1 MMNLT
6 TMSVKDLRK
15 FAGELNIPGRWD
27 FNKGQLISAIER
39 HLLIEEATKYEI
51 EVPYLKTSE
60 ELRNLIADQKQKI
73 AEMQEL
79 LRKERE
85 TTMKFMEPEKA
96 AEEAQTEADEETPKK
111 KKNGRTRVINVFKDG
126 ELIETIEGLMETFK
140 WVTDN
145 NITNVGW
152 VKRSLKTGE
161 ETNAGYKYKIGGYK
175 FEYAN

>member
-6 TMSVKDLRK
+6 TMNVKDLRK

-27 FNKGQLISAIER
+27 MNKGQLISAIER
-39 HLLIEEATKYEI
+39 KLLIEEATKLGI
-51 EVPYLKTSE
+51 ELTYAETHE

-73 AEMQEL
+73 AEMQEM
-79 LRKERE
+79 LRRERE
-85 TTMKFMEPEKA
+85 LIAEETEAEKA
-96 AEEAQTEADEETPKK
+96 AEEAQAEDNEETPKK

-126 ELIETIEGLMETFK
+126 ELIETIEGLMQTFN
-140 WVTDN
+140 WVTEN

-161 ETNAGYKYKIGGYK
+161 ETNAGYKYKVGGYK

>member
-1 MMNLT
+1 MNLNNLN
-6 TMSVKDLRK
+6 VKELRK
-15 FAGELNIPGRWD
+15 FAGELKIPGRWD
-27 FNKGQLISAIER
+27 MNRGQLEHAIER
-39 HLLIEEATKYEI
+39 TVLIEEATKLGI
-51 EVPYLKTSE
+51 EMPYSKTIE
-60 ELRNLIADQKQKI
+60 ELKQAIADQRQKI
-73 AEMQEL
+73 AKMQEM

-85 TTMKFMEPEKA
+85 VTEKFMEPENA
-96 AEEAQTEADEETPKK
+96 PTESVEETPKK

>member
-1 MMNLT
+1 MKNLT
-6 TMSVKDLRK
+6 TAQLQEMKVKELRA

-27 FNKGQLISAIER
+27 MNKGQLISAIER
-39 HLLIEEATKYEI
+39 KLLIEEATKRGI
-51 EVPYLKTSE
+51 ELTYAETHE
-60 ELRNLIADQKQKI
+60 ELRNLIAEDKKRV
-73 AEMQEL
+73 EEEQEA
-79 LRKERE
+79 LRKQRE
-85 TTMKFMEPEKA
+85 AQKA
-96 AEEAQTEADEETPKK
+96 AEEAQTESVEETPKK

-140 WVTDN
+140 WVTEN